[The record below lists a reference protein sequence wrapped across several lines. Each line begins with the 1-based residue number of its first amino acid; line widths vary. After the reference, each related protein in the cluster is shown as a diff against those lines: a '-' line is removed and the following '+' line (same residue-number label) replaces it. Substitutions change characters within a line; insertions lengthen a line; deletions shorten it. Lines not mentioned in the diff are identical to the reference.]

1 MKLLLVVKKRYAP
14 KAHEVEKK
22 KEAKIMSTNFISKT
36 DIQREYL
43 RENKL
48 CAIFI

>member
-22 KEAKIMSTNFISKT
+22 GGKNYVNEF
-36 DIQREYL
+36 YL
-43 RENKL
+43 QN
-48 CAIFI
+48 